1 MCFFVV
7 IISLAIQLSNCF
19 FRYEEN
25 ICLNKGMVL
34 QKIKVMIAEGESV
47 YYGHALKSKIKTES
61 FPLHCPQKKIGY
73 DFK

>member
-1 MCFFVV
+1 M
-7 IISLAIQLSNCF
+7 SKQRN
-19 FRYEEN
+19 
-25 ICLNKGMVL
+25 VL